1 MSRPARHLSDGAG
14 GVRLAV
20 AMPTFGQRES
30 ADAIRKRVGSDAR
43 YAPFVSP
50 RVRDAEASRLASR
63 RIGRVLWI
71 ASLVLFALVVALAM
85 LVALGL

>member
-1 MSRPARHLSDGAG
+1 
-14 GVRLAV
+14 
-20 AMPTFGQRES
+20 
-30 ADAIRKRVGSDAR
+30 
-43 YAPFVSP
+43 
-50 RVRDAEASRLASR
+50 VRDAEASRLASR